1 MYEFMINNYFENLDK
16 NKITYLALKNDIHL
30 SDNEL
35 DYLYLTLKKEYK
47 TLLSDNYQ
55 VIFDNAKNNLSEV
68 NLQKLLNLYLVYR
81 KMYEGFFIKR
91 SDY

>member
-47 TLLSDNYQ
+47 TLLSDDYQ

>member
-1 MYEFMINNYFENLDK
+1 MINNYFENLDK

-47 TLLSDNYQ
+47 TLLSDDYR

>member
-35 DYLYLTLKKEYK
+35 DYLFLTLKKEYK
-47 TLLSDNYQ
+47 TLLSDDYQ
-55 VIFDNAKNNLSEV
+55 VVFDKAKNNLSEV

-81 KMYEGFFIKR
+81 KMYEGFLIKK

>member
-47 TLLSDNYQ
+47 TLLSDDYQ
-55 VIFDNAKNNLSEV
+55 VIFDKAKNNLSEV